1 MSPEPSAKTST
12 EIVIDTRCRYVAASG
27 RRCRAF
33 ASRDTS
39 RTSGYSAF
47 CLPHAQM
54 EQQFLDAKSV
64 TKDLIGEMDD
74 FRTNTAVT
82 EVLGKLLKLVA
93 ENRIP
98 LRNANAISYICQ
110 LLLSSHDGVRRETL
124 LVGGEDYELRIIKES
139 MDTMWG
145 NDEDDEDDNE
155 EAEVKSKEE
164 SEEESAGEVEV
175 EAEAEPY
182 QLPATREE
190 FDAQVAATVRIRDG
204 G

>member
-1 MSPEPSAKTST
+1 
-12 EIVIDTRCRYVAASG
+12 
-27 RRCRAF
+27 
-33 ASRDTS
+33 
-39 RTSGYSAF
+39 
-47 CLPHAQM
+47 M

-74 FRTNTAVT
+74 FCTNTAVT

-110 LLLSSHDGVRRETL
+110 LLLTSHDGVRRETH
-124 LVGGEDYELRIIKES
+124 LVGGEDYEIRIIKDS

-145 NDEDDEDDNE
+145 KDDEEKGDNE
-155 EAEVKSKEE
+155 EAEVKSIEE
-164 SEEESAGEVEV
+164 SEEEQEGGGEGD
-175 EAEAEPY
+175 AEAEPPP
-182 QLPATREE
+182 LPATRAE
-190 FDAQVAATVRIRDG
+190 FDAQVAAVVRIRDG